1 MVEPSGINGRA
12 RRRGRPPGARA
23 RVVATSNGTA
33 HTDRGAV
40 GRSEPS
46 SEPVRGRRRGRPP
59 TRHRPPAR
67 STTPSTPTL
76 EQPPALEQLPSTPGP
91 LPVIDPQIFARRAM
105 PATYEQHEQLSQY
118 LQSTLTLPD
127 DTNVSSLP
135 QLVQPKQKRGTM
147 SVPVPR
153 DHTADTTREER
164 EKLMQ
169 STVSEWVHDTATKMH
184 RIAQLRLRGML
195 RDTQATV
202 CALPPAQREP
212 VRVREPPP
220 GPSLWSQLLVDV
232 VDRYREL
239 TTQRRH
245 RLVVARKQAI
255 RVRRECELRMRA
267 RGEFRHTKDKERAEL
282 AGQKRRAK
290 WAMQQVMRKWAYV
303 EMVVEEQRREEEDEE
318 RREEEKK
325 VLFDMLQQSTQ
336 LLEEQRAK
344 DSEGSES
351 EESDVESESGQKSE
365 SEVFSSESESEDEM
379 DGLARDQDEDMATLV
394 ERYQHMHSDEP
405 RDVEM
410 TDRVADTPDNQS
422 EAIAVEQPD
431 EPESYSVEQPSLL
444 RGGQLRAYQRQG
456 LDWLAGLHS
465 QGTNGIL
472 ADEMGLGKTIQT
484 LALFAH
490 LAIHGIW
497 GPHLIIVPTSVLLNW
512 EQELHKWVPGL
523 KVLSYFGSR
532 DDRKLKRRGWSQ
544 RNAFHVCITSYQ
556 LAIQDSSVFRRKQWH
571 YMVLDEA
578 QAIKN
583 FRSQRWQTLLG
594 FKTEHRLLL
603 TGTPLQNN
611 LMELWSLLYFL
622 MPHGFAEMDKFR
634 EWFSQPLEKLL
645 QGPDASSEAD
655 ARSAVTK
662 LHTVLRPYMLRRL
675 KCNVERQMPRKVEHV
690 VRCALS
696 KRQRYLYDD
705 FMQRAQTQ
713 STLRGGSYVGVM
725 GVLMQLRKVCNHP
738 DLFETRPIVTSW
750 AVSNACVAQ
759 FGVIEHIVRRMLGS
773 KLCLD
778 RLLFVH
784 EMAGQ
789 AMSRLDATLWIER
802 RGMQEAMEVVATEE
816 KSWSEL
822 ELRPISSRYR
832 CVASMQKVEAMQ
844 KAQRSANVW
853 LRLAE
858 LNKLR
863 MRAVRTCGAIAFQN
877 IVDVPSL
884 LVQTVRQRVR
894 SLGPVLER
902 FVCVTPSIVAIN
914 TQADRER
921 VYPHL
926 KHTSLLTIVE
936 TKRRARSVQFLRA
949 IESRQQMSFPEPF
962 LVQYD
967 CGKLQAL
974 SRLLHDLVPQ
984 GHRVLIFTQ
993 MTRVL
998 DILERWLN
1006 LHGLRYLRLDGAT
1019 RVEQRWRLTEMF
1031 NHDPRYSVFISST
1044 RAGGLGINLTGADT
1058 VVFYDS
1064 DWNHAM
1070 DAQCQDRC
1078 HRIGQ
1083 QREVHVYRL
1092 IGTNTVEEAIWRKQ
1106 QEKRWLDKVV
1116 IEQGRFDAKGEAE
1129 LAVGDWYD
1137 LAASVLQSSDKDCDV
1152 TRRDVSDREAGRA
1165 RMAAEDEADARALH
1179 VASTEV
1185 ARADALDQGVDS
1197 DAATPA
1203 PTPDEPTPKPVEDHE
1218 TDDVETDNIGHIDDY
1233 MLRFITTT

>member
-1 MVEPSGINGRA
+1 
-12 RRRGRPPGARA
+12 
-23 RVVATSNGTA
+23 
-33 HTDRGAV
+33 
-40 GRSEPS
+40 
-46 SEPVRGRRRGRPP
+46 
-59 TRHRPPAR
+59 
-67 STTPSTPTL
+67 
-76 EQPPALEQLPSTPGP
+76 
-91 LPVIDPQIFARRAM
+91 M
-105 PATYEQHEQLSQY
+105 PATYEQHEQLVQY

-135 QLVQPKQKRGTM
+135 KYTQTKQKRGTM
-147 SVPVPR
+147 SVPVPH
-153 DHTADTTREER
+153 DHTTDTTREER
-164 EKLMQ
+164 EELMQ
-169 STVSEWVHDTATKMH
+169 STVSEWVIDTATKMH
-184 RIAQLRLRGML
+184 RISQLRLRGML
-195 RDTQATV
+195 RDTQAKV
-202 CALPPAQREP
+202 LVHPRLLPPAQREP
-212 VRVREPPP
+212 VRAREPPP

-232 VDRYREL
+232 VDRFREL
-239 TTQRRH
+239 TLQRRH
-245 RLVVARKQAI
+245 RLLTARKQAI
-255 RVRRECELRMRA
+255 RVRRECDIRMRA
-267 RGEFRHTKDKERAEL
+267 RGEFRHSADKERAEL

-290 WAMQQVMRKWAYV
+290 WAGQQVMRKWAYV
-303 EMVVEEQRREEEDEE
+303 EMVVEEQKRVEEDEE

-344 DSEGSES
+344 DSEGSDSES
-351 EESDVESESGQKSE
+351 SVESEPGQRSE

-405 RDVEM
+405 QDSEM
-410 TDRVADTPDNQS
+410 SDRVADTLDSQS
-422 EAIAVEQPD
+422 ETNAAEQPD
-431 EPESYSVEQPSLL
+431 EPESYTVDQPSLL

-456 LDWLAGLHS
+456 LDWLAGLHA

-490 LAIHGIW
+490 LATCGIW

-544 RNAFHVCITSYQ
+544 QNAFHVCITSYQ

-594 FKTEHRLLL
+594 FKTERRLLL

-634 EWFSQPLEKLL
+634 DWFSQPLEKLL
-645 QGPDASSEAD
+645 QGPDASSEVE

-759 FGVIEHIVRRMLGS
+759 FGVIEDIVRRVFQVPEHSMN
-773 KLCLD
+773 
-778 RLLFVH
+778 LLFVH
-784 EMAGQ
+784 GMAAQ
-789 AMSRLDATLWIER
+789 AIGRLDATLAIER
-802 RGMQEAMEVVATEE
+802 HAMQEALEVVASEE

-822 ELRPISSRYR
+822 ELRPIGSKYQS
-832 CVASMQKVEAMQ
+832 VESMQKVEALQ
-844 KAQRSANVW
+844 KARASADVW

-858 LNKLR
+858 LNKRR
-863 MRAVRTCGAIAFQN
+863 MSAVRALGAIAFQD
-877 IVDVPSL
+877 IVHVQSS
-884 LVQTVRQRVR
+884 LVQTVRQRVHTL
-894 SLGPVLER
+894 SPILER
-902 FVCVTPSIVAIN
+902 FVCVTPSVVAIN
-914 TQADRER
+914 THADRER

-926 KHTSLLTIVE
+926 RHTNPLSIVE
-936 TKRRARSVQFLRA
+936 TKRRAQSVQFLRF

-1116 IEQGRFDAKGEAE
+1116 IEQGKFDARGESE
-1129 LAVGDWYD
+1129 LVVGDWYD
-1137 LAASVLQSSDKDCDV
+1137 LAASVLQASDSDHQVMK
-1152 TRRDVSDREAGRA
+1152 RNVSEREAGRA
-1165 RMAAEDEADARALH
+1165 KAAAEDEADARALC

-1197 DAATPA
+1197 CDTPA
-1203 PTPDEPTPKPVEDHE
+1203 PTPDEPLEAEDHQPQE
-1218 TDDVETDNIGHIDDY
+1218 TDVGHIDDY
-1233 MLRFITTT
+1233 MLRFICGVANHQ